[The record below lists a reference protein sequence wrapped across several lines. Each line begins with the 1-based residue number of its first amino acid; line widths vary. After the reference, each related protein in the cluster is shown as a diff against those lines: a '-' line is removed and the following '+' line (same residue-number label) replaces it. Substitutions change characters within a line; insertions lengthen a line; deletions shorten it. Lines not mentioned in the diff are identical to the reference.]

1 MTTAR
6 RKRLVKNEFVLYLL
20 FSASFGLRTCSG
32 VQFQMKIRNISGC
45 HLRFSNTQD
54 LVISRCC
61 FAEDGKEM
69 YKDL

>member
-6 RKRLVKNEFVLYLL
+6 GQRLVKNEFVFYLL
-20 FSASFGLRTCSG
+20 FSAPFGLRTCSS
-32 VQFQMKIRNISGC
+32 VQFQMRIRDISGC
-45 HLRFSNTQD
+45 RFRFPNTQD

>member
-6 RKRLVKNEFVLYLL
+6 RQRLVKNEFVLYLL
-20 FSASFGLRTCSG
+20 FSAPFGLRTCSD

-45 HLRFSNTQD
+45 HLRFPNTQD